1 MSTNNKSYP
10 KEVFVSK
17 KTTKDKTQAFSV
29 VHALTWAD
37 DKPLTM
43 PNLSRYIITGVD
55 IWNAGGKT
63 ICIANLPA
71 HEVPAIMDEY
81 HEVMERENI
90 RSLLGAAKNEDIWP
104 KDEKVANI
112 CKMFAQSP
120 KMGKNKGTPYYNIS
134 TQELIGYRDF
144 LAKGVSQYPN
154 NQKDIDV
161 INTLLALDANNY
173 NKCVAYMKSREA
185 KLGSN
190 GNSSSNISV
199 VYDSGLKPK
208 MSTKNANGQTLCYQ
222 LKITYDNEKNY
233 PFRIEIT
240 NLYCDVE
247 RQTNGSLNTHPQ
259 TATDKNTV
267 VVNLSKFD
275 GRTFFHDME
284 NDLMAYRNVSYAAQ
298 ITKAEQIDKNNR
310 IAAAQANQN
319 SQYGQGQ

>member
-17 KTTKDKTQAFSV
+17 KTTKDKTQTFSV
-29 VHALTWAD
+29 VHALTWAE

-43 PNLSRYIITGVD
+43 PNLSRYVITGVD

-81 HEVMERENI
+81 HEVMEKENI
-90 RSLLGAAKNEDIWP
+90 KSVLGAAKNEDVWP
-104 KDEKVANI
+104 KDERVANI

-120 KMGKNKGTPYYNIS
+120 KMGKNKGTPYYNMA
-134 TQELIGYRDF
+134 TNDLIGYRDF

-154 NQKDIDV
+154 NQKDIDI
-161 INTLLALDANNY
+161 INTILSLDAAFY
-173 NKCVAYMKSREA
+173 NKCVAYMKNRELKMGGA
-185 KLGSN
+185 
-190 GNSSSNISV
+190 SSSSSV
-199 VYDSGLKPK
+199 SVIYDSGLKPK
-208 MSTKNANGQTLCYQ
+208 MSTSNANGQNLCYQ
-222 LKITYDNEKNY
+222 LKILYDAEKNY

-240 NLYCDVE
+240 NLYCNVE
-247 RQTNGSLNTHPQ
+247 RTANGSLNTHPQ

-275 GRTFFHDME
+275 GRTLFHDME

-298 ITKAEQIDKNNR
+298 ITKAEQIDMQNR
-310 IAAAQANQN
+310 QAAAQQNAQNQYN
-319 SQYGQGQ
+319 Q